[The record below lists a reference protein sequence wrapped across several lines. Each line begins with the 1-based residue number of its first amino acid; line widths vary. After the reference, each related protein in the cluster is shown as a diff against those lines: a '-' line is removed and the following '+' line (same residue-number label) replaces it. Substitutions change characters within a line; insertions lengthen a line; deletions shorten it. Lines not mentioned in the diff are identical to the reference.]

1 MTTGPIETFAQWQ
14 REHAAALEELQ
25 DAQRAYHRTVA
36 ATAFQGTADEPSA
49 EEMRRASL
57 EARKL
62 GSSSIIIRMSA
73 IRKLAGEAAD
83 NGLLEQE
90 LAEGSRDEGGLEQNA
105 ISVHVQG
112 LP

>member
-36 ATAFQGTADEPSA
+36 ATAFPGTADEPSA

-57 EARKL
+57 EALDAARIKL
-62 GSSSIIIRMSA
+62 DEVRA
-73 IRKLAGEAAD
+73 RRPETTEAT
-83 NGLLEQE
+83 
-90 LAEGSRDEGGLEQNA
+90 
-105 ISVHVQG
+105 
-112 LP
+112 